1 MNEFDKKI
9 DSIEKLAKEAERLA
23 KNLQG
28 NPFSVFDRI
37 AKDIQEQKDNAIA
50 MEFTKCIGELLR
62 KNGVVP
68 KMTEYT
74 RNFETDNTF
83 ETRYGVSIDELDFS
97 EHDKVF
103 EDKIAKLEK
112 ELEEWEEE
120 ARVVKKQRDEQLK
133 SFRKGIEPY
142 VDLLHMHETIAELK
156 QHIDELKSKNES
168 LNQSINEITTS
179 RSEWI
184 DKAVEWQQKCE
195 KLESKETESLD
206 EVPDSITIDGYK
218 CKIIKTESGLYISRD
233 EIYSIIDKEKE
244 PLKQKC
250 KELEDRHQSDCIE
263 INRLN
268 TTIDVLIHKVEYLR
282 QFAGLE

>member
-1 MNEFDKKI
+1 MSEIIKKMIRSESDKEIKIPNISLENINKALKELNGITNEMFNQFD
-9 DSIEKLAKEAERLA
+9 
-23 KNLQG
+23 
-28 NPFSVFDRI
+28 SVFDKI
-37 AKDIQEQKDNAIA
+37 VKDIRDRQDNVIA

-74 RNFETDNTF
+74 RNFETDKTF

-112 ELEEWEEE
+112 EVAEWKAE
-120 ARVVKKQRDEQLK
+120 AREIKKNRDEQLK
-133 SFRKGIEPY
+133 SFRKAVEPY
-142 VDLLHMHETIAELK
+142 VDILHMHETIAELK
-156 QHIDELKSKNES
+156 QRIAE
-168 LNQSINEITTS
+168 
-179 RSEWI
+179 
-184 DKAVEWQQKCE
+184 
-195 KLESKETESLD
+195 LESKETESVN
-206 EVPDSITIDGYK
+206 EMPDSITIDGYK

-250 KELEDRHQSDCIE
+250 KELEDRYQSDCIE

>member
-1 MNEFDKKI
+1 MNKEIISNFDKEIKI
-9 DSIEKLAKEAERLA
+9 PNISLENIKNCIKEMDEITNEML
-23 KNLQG
+23 
-28 NPFSVFDRI
+28 NPFDSMFDDMV
-37 AKDIQEQKDNAIA
+37 KDIRDRQDNVMA

-74 RNFETDNTF
+74 RNFETDKTF
-83 ETRYGVSIDELDFS
+83 ETRYGVSIDELDFT

-112 ELEEWEEE
+112 KNKDLESYFT
-120 ARVVKKQRDEQLK
+120 QREQD
-133 SFRKGIEPY
+133 STDMI
-142 VDLLHMHETIAELK
+142 MELK
-156 QHIDELKSKNES
+156 QRIAD
-168 LNQSINEITTS
+168 
-179 RSEWI
+179 
-184 DKAVEWQQKCE
+184 
-195 KLESKETESLD
+195 LESKETESVN
-206 EVPDSITIDGYK
+206 EMPDSITIDGYK

-250 KELEDRHQSDCIE
+250 KELEDRYQSDCVE